1 MHQLKVIK
9 KSLQSLDLYIDRKT
23 KELNEVETLIK
34 KNDGFNY
41 RQEALLAHA
50 LRHPGANYTI
60 EVHKVSHG
68 IAYDT
73 ARHDL
78 QDLLVKGLLKMS
90 KKGKAFIFTVP
101 QNLARL
107 IQKKN

>member
-1 MHQLKVIK
+1 MIRR
-9 KSLQSLDLYIDRKT
+9 SIQSLHKYINRKAN
-23 KELNEVETLIK
+23 ELNEVESLV
-34 KNDGFNY
+34 KNDENFNY

-60 EVHKVSHG
+60 DAHKNSHR

-78 QDLLVKGLLKMS
+78 QDLAPLNLPQMIQQNKG
-90 KKGKAFIFTVP
+90 FID
-101 QNLARL
+101 
-107 IQKKN
+107 